1 MLVKVIFEAQYSW
14 TEGLEHE
21 FFVLLF
27 VESNTLALGSQLK
40 NDVGYYY
47 NDKTVSQ
54 NKMIVNNKR

>member
-14 TEGLEHE
+14 TEGLAHE

-27 VESNTLALGSQLK
+27 VESNKLALGSQLK